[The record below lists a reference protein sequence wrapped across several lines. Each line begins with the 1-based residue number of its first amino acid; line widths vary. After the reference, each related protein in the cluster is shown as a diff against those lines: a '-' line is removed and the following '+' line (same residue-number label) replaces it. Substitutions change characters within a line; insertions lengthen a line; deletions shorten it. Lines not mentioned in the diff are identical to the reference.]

1 MASPETADA
10 APADRPVLLA
20 VATLPPAPVQDGYAL
35 RVSGLLHAL
44 AETWSIVLLAPHAPD
59 ATSLPDSI
67 ARHEHIALAGR
78 GLTYPWRFDGAALGR
93 AVRGLAAVHRPDR
106 ALVWPGAE
114 TAWLDASAAGL
125 PPAVMDMI
133 DCNPLEFW
141 HELLAGPGLRARM
154 RAARELAIA
163 TWHARRAVRNFA
175 AATCVGERDAAW
187 LARIGG
193 KACVH
198 VVPNGVVLPAAA
210 SLPPEAPLP
219 TLAFTGT
226 LDFPPNVDAVRHAAT
241 VVWPLVRAAR
251 PDARLLI
258 AGRRPVREIAALH
271 GRDGIVV
278 QADVPDLV
286 PLLGTAWA
294 AIAPM
299 RTGAGIKNKVLEA
312 WACARPVVLSALATN
327 GLVLPPGH
335 AALVRDDPRGMA
347 DAVIGLFR
355 DAASR
360 HALGQAARALVAGR
374 FTWQAAA
381 ARIDT
386 LLRGIGPRG

>member
-1 MASPETADA
+1 MAALEPAHTA
-10 APADRPVLLA
+10 PSGRPVLLT
-20 VATLPPAPVQDGYAL
+20 VATLPPLPVRNGYAL

-44 AETWSIVLLAPHAPD
+44 AEWWSIVLLAPHAPD
-59 ATSLPDSI
+59 GSQLPDSI
-67 ARHEHIALAGR
+67 ARHEHIALAGP
-78 GLTYPWRFDGAALGR
+78 GLTYPWRFDGAALGEALHR
-93 AVRGLAAVHRPDR
+93 LAATHRPHR

-114 TAWLDASAAGL
+114 SAWLGGGADL

-141 HELLAGPGLRARM
+141 HDVVAGPDLRR
-154 RAARELAIA
+154 RVGAARELAIA
-163 TWHARRAVRNFA
+163 TWHARRAVRGFA
-175 AATCVGERDAAW
+175 ATTCVGERDAAW
-187 LARIGG
+187 LTRIGG
-193 KACVH
+193 KASVH
-198 VVPNGVVLPAAA
+198 VVPNGVALPPA
-210 SLPPEAPLP
+210 SSLLPEAPVP

-226 LDFPPNVDAVRHAAT
+226 LDFPPNIDAVRHAVT
-241 VVWPLVRAAR
+241 LVWPLVRAAV
-251 PDARLLI
+251 PDARLLV
-258 AGRRPVREIAALH
+258 AGRRPVPEIAALH
-271 GRDGIVV
+271 GRDGIAVR
-278 QADVPDLV
+278 ADLPDLV
-286 PLLGTAWA
+286 PLLGEAWA

-335 AALVRDDPRGMA
+335 AGLVRDDPRGMA

-355 DAASR
+355 DAPAR
-360 HALGQAARALVAGR
+360 HALGQAARALVAER

-381 ARIDT
+381 AQIDT